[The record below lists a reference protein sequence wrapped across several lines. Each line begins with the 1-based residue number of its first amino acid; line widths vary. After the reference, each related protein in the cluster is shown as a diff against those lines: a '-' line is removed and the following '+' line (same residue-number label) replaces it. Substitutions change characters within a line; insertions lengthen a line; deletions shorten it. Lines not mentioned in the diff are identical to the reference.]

1 MIETVAIVVCVLLAI
16 AAADVVGPRIRLAA
30 PILLVTLGVVVS
42 LLPFTPTVV
51 IDPEIILDGLL
62 PPLLYASAVAMPAMT
77 FRREVG
83 PIASLAVPLVVV
95 TALVSGLV
103 LAALIPDLGFSWA
116 VALGAIISPTDAVAT
131 SLIRGGRVPRR
142 VVRILE
148 GESLLNDATALVLLR
163 TAVAAS
169 VVGFSFWGSVGTFLY
184 SVAVAAGIGA
194 FVGWAALRVW
204 RRIPGPTVNTIV
216 SFTVPFLAAVPTEL
230 LGGSGLVAAVVA
242 GLVTGFMAPR
252 VLPPRHRLSD
262 AGNWAT
268 VNVVLEGVVFL
279 TMGLQIADIL
289 NRVHVETI
297 GLGPAT
303 GIAVVALLAVLLVRV
318 AYTVPL
324 LWSVARRARRGQAVQ
339 SRVAAVRER
348 ASNGDM
354 PAAGAFVR
362 ISRRSIRP
370 GWEKRVRERWRV
382 MLADV
387 DYFVAH
393 PLGPREGAMVVWA
406 GMRGAVTVAAVQTL
420 PAEAPHR
427 PLLVFVAFTVAVLSL
442 LLQGTTIQPVAN
454 LLYRGAEKPAE
465 EGAEPEQQSD
475 RTRVADVLSRTAD
488 GVPRA
493 AGTDDDHHRL
503 AVLIAQ
509 RNALLDERD
518 RGTTDA
524 DVLSAVLRAVDAEQI
539 ALELRLEPAN

>member
-184 SVAVAAGIGA
+184 SVAVAVGIGA
-194 FVGWAALRVW
+194 FVGWAALQMR

-230 LGGSGLVAAVVA
+230 LGGSGLVSAVVA

-297 GLGPAT
+297 GLGPAS
-303 GIAVVALLAVLLVRV
+303 GIAVVALLTVLLVRV

-339 SRVAAVRER
+339 SKVAAVREG
-348 ASNGDM
+348 AGNDDM

-442 LLQGTTIQPVAN
+442 LLQGTTIQPVAK
-454 LLYRGAEKPAE
+454 LLYRGVEKPAE

-475 RTRVADVLSRTAD
+475 RTRVADVLSRAAD
-488 GVPRA
+488 GVPLA
-493 AGTDDDHHRL
+493 AGKDDDHHRL